1 MHILKQVPLSISK
14 AALFPAHSVSMCAAV
29 LLRWAGWSGG
39 VGWGTAGDFAM
50 TTFYST
56 QHAPICIAEMSL
68 MISSRLS
75 YTLINTDMRV
85 RACVRTQP
93 HKHTEGDARLLTDKI
108 NWKLLF
114 MYKRMT
120 PKNVPWH
127 RNTEISSVCRKK
139 SQFIKFVLFFSAFT
153 PFQLLS
159 NYLQAAVFNIDS
171 VVSEQ
176 DFDQSLW
183 KHLMKQAKQV

>member
-1 MHILKQVPLSISK
+1 MSR
-14 AALFPAHSVSMCAAV
+14 ME
-29 LLRWAGWSGG
+29 WWGG
-39 VGWGTAGDFAM
+39 VGHSRRLCDDNLLQHSACSHM
-50 TTFYST
+50 YSWNVT
-56 QHAPICIAEMSL
+56 HDKQQIELHTNKHRHA
-68 MISSRLS
+68 
-75 YTLINTDMRV
+75 

-108 NWKLLF
+108 NGKLLF

-127 RNTEISSVCRKK
+127 RNTEISSVCHKK
-139 SQFIKFVLFFSAFT
+139 SQFIQFVLLFSAFT